1 MKRFLG
7 VLLLAIALPLGGC
20 SQLKAVGTAVSVATN
35 LSVPQKDV
43 AAAVVAYDGAQDAT
57 TTYLKQPTCQPGQSA
72 LEFACKTKKG
82 VALLAK
88 DLPIGRK
95 ARSDLWQASLGAT
108 NGVGS
113 RALLSAV
120 ITATTALT
128 ADVKN

>member
-1 MKRFLG
+1 MRTRFLG
-7 VLLLAIALPLGGC
+7 ALLLALAALPACDTVKSL
-20 SQLKAVGTAVSVATN
+20 GTAVSVAAN

-57 TTYLKQPTCQPGQSA
+57 TTYLRRPTCQAGQDA
-72 LEFACKTKKG
+72 LAFACKTKKG

-113 RALLSAV
+113 RALLLAV

>member
-20 SQLKAVGTAVSVATN
+20 AQIKAVGTAVSVATN

-57 TTYLKQPTCQPGQSA
+57 TTYLKRPTCQPGQNA

-120 ITATTALT
+120 ITAITALT
-128 ADVKN
+128 ADTKN